1 MWCDNCLLLLPLRGG
16 AIAWAVLLGIY
27 NLVGGILLL
36 RYGQFLYFVYPEW
49 YIYGGISMAIG
60 SVAVLNI
67 LSLSNRSYIWTRVCH
82 FLWPVLLVISGVRGV
97 IMILQL
103 NKGQDKIA
111 WECENGGQLWGT
123 SPEDTTSSAVTMPG
137 GICSTAFGSL
147 FTAFIIGILID
158 IGFQLYMFFLNW
170 RFCRRLEHYRDFKG
184 PDMRGYYTA

>member
-16 AIAWAVLLGIY
+16 AIAWALILALY

-49 YIYGGISMAIG
+49 FIYGGISMGIGAVAI
-60 SVAVLNI
+60 LNI

-82 FLWPVLLVISGVRGV
+82 FIWPILLVVSGVRGV

-103 NKGQDKIA
+103 NRGQDKIA
-111 WECENGGQLWGT
+111 WECQNGGQVWGT
-123 SPEDTTSSAVTMPG
+123 DPEATASAVAMPNA
-137 GICSTAFGSL
+137 ICNGAFGSL

-158 IGFQLYMFFLNW
+158 LGLQLYMFFLNW
-170 RFCRRLEHYRDFKG
+170 RYCKRLEHYREFKG
-184 PDMRGYYTA
+184 PDVRGFYAA